1 MLARD
6 AASFWRGK
14 RGSRRHSTTSFI
26 ASVVVA
32 GTSYQML
39 EVLAFCNLERAQPPS
54 ITITVLTFL
63 VKKVQWRIPGCLF
76 IDNTRK
82 NLKSNLVL
90 VVVLVLESKGLY
102 FIHLNYPRFFV
113 KILVKEVMW
122 LLTLTTPPRGRIS
135 ACLFRR
141 SESSGCVAV
150 ELNWTGFSFFGSLF
164 GSCLLSCSPSP
175 VSLVDPCSN
184 ACTLE
189 IMLGL

>member
-1 MLARD
+1 M
-6 AASFWRGK
+6 
-14 RGSRRHSTTSFI
+14 
-26 ASVVVA
+26 A

-39 EVLAFCNLERAQPPS
+39 EVLAFCNRERAQPPS
-54 ITITVLTFL
+54 ITITMLTFM
-63 VKKVQWRIPGCLF
+63 VKKS
-76 IDNTRK
+76 TMK
-82 NLKSNLVL
+82 NSWVSIFWQYVKSFKSNLVL

-102 FIHLNYPRFFV
+102 FIHLNYPLFFV

-175 VSLVDPCSN
+175 VSFIDPCSN